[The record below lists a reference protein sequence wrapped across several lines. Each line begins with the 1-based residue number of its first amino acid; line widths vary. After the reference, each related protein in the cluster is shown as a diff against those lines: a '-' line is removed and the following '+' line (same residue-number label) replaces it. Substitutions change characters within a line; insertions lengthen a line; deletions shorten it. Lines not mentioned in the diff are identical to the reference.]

1 MLVDK
6 KKSNKSIQTGSL
18 SNINGSFITC
28 MDRVG
33 ISISKNS
40 KGKESNEKTRKVIQQ
55 VEEQPYN
62 KKSLTNNEVK
72 NMNLS
77 LLEIKQK
84 EMM

>member
-1 MLVDK
+1 
-6 KKSNKSIQTGSL
+6 
-18 SNINGSFITC
+18 

-55 VEEQPYN
+55 VEKQPYN

-72 NMNLS
+72 NMNLL

>member
-1 MLVDK
+1 
-6 KKSNKSIQTGSL
+6 
-18 SNINGSFITC
+18 

>member
-1 MLVDK
+1 
-6 KKSNKSIQTGSL
+6 
-18 SNINGSFITC
+18 

-72 NMNLS
+72 NMNLL

>member
-1 MLVDK
+1 
-6 KKSNKSIQTGSL
+6 
-18 SNINGSFITC
+18 

-55 VEEQPYN
+55 IEEQPYN

-72 NMNLS
+72 KMNLLL